1 MRLSEEI
8 ERVLSRWSL
17 RLISLHTHSASHS
30 SHAHRLLLLLLLLL
44 ELLLLEL
51 WLLLH
56 ATHAHWLELSH
67 HWLETT
73 SLGGWS
79 VERITV
85 LLMCHAVTA
94 LVQQLAEGVSAR
106 QVALRLE
113 LILLTKVKA
122 SSCGLLLLLVFGVE
136 TLKDRVFV
144 IIRELVLC
152 WGQWL
157 VICSEDIVKLV
168 TLRLL
173 IVATR
178 CNICWEYVQKVA
190 SDIIIVLSRRCLIW
204 LHLHLWLLWLLL
216 CRCSI
221 EGEEVISCLAW
232 RILACQAT
240 FALIRWKIE
249 RRWWSAKQV
258 THCICGCLL
267 LCAGGRGAA
276 RICGRYRWKV
286 SSIDH
291 FEETEVLIHLE
302 LFSRISYWF
311 CACIRGCFWFRDAIE
326 SITIEVLVGD
336 RVKILS
342 LPFLEL
348 LAVHTRAQLWCNLV
362 HLGWLLCTARYTL
375 ASLRHHNAESI
386 DKTALRIVK
395 VW

>member
-1 MRLSEEI
+1 MGGLLRLLLNGAEASSWHRLSSILLMRLSEEI

-30 SHAHRLLLLLLLLL
+30 SHAHRLLLLLLLL

-136 TLKDRVFV
+136 ALKDRVFV
-144 IIRELVLC
+144 IVRDLVLC

-173 IVATR
+173 IIATR
-178 CNICWEYVQKVA
+178 CNIC
-190 SDIIIVLSRRCLIW
+190 
-204 LHLHLWLLWLLL
+204 
-216 CRCSI
+216 
-221 EGEEVISCLAW
+221 
-232 RILACQAT
+232 
-240 FALIRWKIE
+240 
-249 RRWWSAKQV
+249 
-258 THCICGCLL
+258 
-267 LCAGGRGAA
+267 
-276 RICGRYRWKV
+276 
-286 SSIDH
+286 
-291 FEETEVLIHLE
+291 
-302 LFSRISYWF
+302 
-311 CACIRGCFWFRDAIE
+311 
-326 SITIEVLVGD
+326 
-336 RVKILS
+336 
-342 LPFLEL
+342 
-348 LAVHTRAQLWCNLV
+348 
-362 HLGWLLCTARYTL
+362 
-375 ASLRHHNAESI
+375 
-386 DKTALRIVK
+386 
-395 VW
+395 